1 MKSVGLSKT
10 GKARLYHE
18 ALPESWLSQGMEWA
32 ETRGRSRMGNYG
44 EKQCRARHLNTRG
57 ISFLFFSN
65 YKAPHKRWLPGSL
78 SGLPLHCNSL
88 CLAAKRSR
96 CQRNKAKS
104 WIPNSRKQKWP
115 SKGGKAGSWQ
125 GLSTTKSSRPHF
137 FTSETVPVLKETTV
151 QARDK
156 HSKERSQEKYRNSHR
171 RLSTSPFKKL
181 RSRNSLE
188 TSWSTKTTLG
198 KQNITI
204 DNKLPYQ

>member
-1 MKSVGLSKT
+1 MVWAKQERPGYTMRLFPNPDW
-10 GKARLYHE
+10 AR
-18 ALPESWLSQGMEWA
+18 EWSGQRQEDA
-32 ETRGRSRMGNYG
+32 RVWATMVRSSAGH
-44 EKQCRARHLNTRG
+44 ASLNTRG

-125 GLSTTKSSRPHF
+125 GLGATKSSRPHF
-137 FTSETVPVLKETTV
+137 FTSEAVPVLKETTA